1 MPDPDQPL
9 HPLEWALVITLAA
22 GAGAFIVVACAIAAG
37 HMLGWWAP

>member
-22 GAGAFIVVACAIAAG
+22 AAGAFVVVACAIAAG
-37 HMLGWWAP
+37 HMLGWWA